1 MGSQISRL
9 IRRISAKNQNLISK
23 SLKLGLFEGAAL
35 LKSADELLEKILF
48 LKQEKL
54 PDGVEQVYI
63 WRTQDDDKVRISHAK
78 NNGKKFSYDDPPET
92 GNPGDEY
99 GCRCWAEPYMQDKIS
114 DQKLLTKIKQ
124 SQKKFSYDDPPET
137 GNPGDEYGCRCWAEP
152 YMQDKIS
159 DQKLLTKIKQ
169 SQKKW
174 SNQELSER
182 YLNGGGDITLSEIGY
197 LEDIIN
203 YYANYAVTKDGVV
216 GVYNAIRD
224 QIIDEAK
231 KLPLGEFPYPFEG
244 TYNFEEV
251 LFTLRNS
258 TVKGNFA
265 GYSRMEGDF
274 LVISGTIKYE
284 FIDEYRDPLSLVEF
298 LVDYFGINRGLA
310 ENLVGD
316 SGDFAGTPYEI
327 KDTWET
333 KFNATVRIKN

>member
-78 NNGKKFSYDDPPET
+78 NNG
-92 GNPGDEY
+92 
-99 GCRCWAEPYMQDKIS
+99 
-114 DQKLLTKIKQ
+114 
-124 SQKKFSYDDPPET
+124 KKFSYDDPPET

-298 LVDYFGINRGLA
+298 LVD
-310 ENLVGD
+310 
-316 SGDFAGTPYEI
+316 
-327 KDTWET
+327 
-333 KFNATVRIKN
+333 